1 MSQPLIQQPIA
12 IVGIACRLPGADN
25 TEQFWSLLVE
35 GRDAIKELPSNRID
49 RELHFSPQ
57 KGVRGKTYSSIG
69 GIIPDRPLNLDLVPL
84 AKTAYNDF
92 DESHWIMAEVAASAW
107 RNTLSRSDKQRQS
120 IYDKRSTADS
130 SSASRRVGV
139 YIGHSGGSRRAGE
152 VIYSSLA
159 GQTAEL
165 IDRLPRLQS
174 MNVSEREK
182 IKSELC
188 SRMRQDKATRTSG
201 GKPFLDA
208 SSAARLVAL
217 NLNLNGPQMVIDAAC
232 ASSLAS
238 LAMAC
243 LSLQSGDIDSAIVG
257 GASYNK
263 IDSLILFSQA
273 QSCSATGSRPFDENA
288 DGLISSEGYIAL
300 VLKTLKKAEEDKD
313 FVWGVIRGVGMS
325 TDGRGKSLWAPRR
338 EGQLKAVQRAY
349 SEQVDPR
356 RVQYVE
362 AHATST
368 QVGDATEVQALGDFF
383 NPILGDKT
391 IPIGSVK
398 SNIGHTLETAG
409 LAGVLK
415 TILSMHHETIPP
427 SIHFQTP
434 SQSIPWDKIPF
445 HIPTAP
451 TFWRSPTDGSPR
463 CGAVNAFGIGGLNV
477 HVVLEQ
483 GCNTR
488 QVASPAKPPLLS
500 SNSRS
505 QTVRDSQQ
513 KIAIIGRGLIVP
525 GANGIP
531 ALLNLTKSNR
541 SQLIDPPKERWKSKV
556 GLSGPTAT
564 IATAR
569 GGYLTDYAYDWMK
582 HRVPPKQVQNA
593 NPLQF
598 MLLDAAGQ
606 ALEEARLAGTQV
618 DFERTAVVVGTIFGG
633 EFGHQLQMGLRLM
646 ELRKDLQLTLL
657 NAGIHPT
664 EIDALLDAFEQSFL
678 EWNPALLDETGS
690 FTSST
695 LASRITKQYNLQGG
709 ALAIDTGPCSSLSAL
724 YAAMNLLECGY
735 SDTVI
740 CAAGNRAMDLPAFET
755 LAAKGLL
762 RNDASPFLPGEGVAV
777 LLLKR
782 LNNAMSHQNK
792 IYGVLNRMS
801 IQKENDRSVTCSH
814 PSPSELQPLL
824 GDLQAARGL
833 TEIIHHL
840 STNASSSSRT
850 VKQMTDDFLMHSISI
865 SNSLEDTEIES
876 KQDEYISSFK
886 PSSIDITSSTA
897 KHMSDR
903 TTIAVFPGQGSHQRG
918 MIDHC
923 LSVSDNAKSVLR
935 HANSI
940 LRTLGSDDYEGIVRK
955 AAEGT
960 RESSWFSQASILIAD
975 TVHWAA
981 ICEHGF
987 EPTSVVGHSLGE
999 WAALI
1004 ASESWDLETA
1014 LRFLRLRADAVDE
1027 LRLMDRGLLS
1037 IPLGRL
1043 RVESLLHTF
1052 VNSLVITHRNG
1063 PNQTVVGG
1071 TLSQLEELEAR
1082 LHGLSVSP
1090 MLLNVPAPFHT
1101 PEMSNAANRLSQHA
1115 KNLQL
1120 LPPKKIFFS
1129 TVSDSYE
1136 SDPRR
1141 IVRNLIHQLTTP
1153 VDFCSAIE
1161 TLYAHGGRR
1170 FVEVGPG
1177 RVLSRLCH
1185 SILEN
1190 QPVECMEFRDA
1201 LQDRLSSQ
1209 ASSAS
1214 VGASQE
1220 IGFSKLEEP
1229 TLFDATQA
1237 RRQRRKQQ
1245 SLINGTAVGDIR
1257 FQSSEAEPPSKS
1269 ETRSVLYHNEGTETK
1284 LPALETFIKDFIV
1297 EHTGYP
1303 KEMIQLDWEL
1313 EADLGID
1320 SIKLV
1325 QLLGE
1330 LRELFDL
1337 DPQVV
1342 RNAGVRTLREI
1353 LTLLESAGGKR
1364 EWLED
1369 PVVLPAKSDTVDNSA
1384 TLAPTSSISCP
1395 SVPRAQLETFM
1406 IDFVIEHTG
1415 YPRNMVDLTAELEA
1429 DLGLD
1434 SIKLAQLMGELR
1446 SHFGFDLNAE
1456 VRKQLT
1462 KAKTLSEILST
1473 LGVEE
1478 ESSKGL
1484 SKAVSTLAVL
1494 FEPLH
1499 KESSTS
1505 AVSIK
1510 SLHQIAE
1517 AYAPQIHQQLVDD
1530 LCAWPDFAH
1539 VGTTRFPLDSSKKL
1553 SDFAHTLGMPKESLQ
1568 GLLDRHGAHEKWK
1581 ELSDYLGVAPSNPH
1595 EDIVSTVEKSS
1606 SITKRYILR
1615 TERSAT
1621 QPRSQKV
1628 EWQGAACIFGNNPV
1642 SAELFNQLT
1651 DQGVPTFS
1659 LDSSLSETEAVEKL
1673 ETFWNRHGT
1682 IPYLFLTT
1690 PHDSQAIGSLR
1701 EHQRLDQRHRTIQ
1714 TLFWVCQRWLMNHLK
1729 SGSIQNASLVAL
1741 TKLGGDFGFQR
1752 GGPAPESGAL
1762 GGLLKAILIE
1772 SWVNGHRQL
1781 PIKVIDTGAD
1791 STPRNIVESAF
1802 TELGNPSF
1810 DTEAAWTNGI
1820 RHVVR
1825 ALPTPSKTIRFR
1837 PNRGVWICTG
1847 GGRGITAYV
1856 AEQLAKRYDLEL
1868 HLLGMAPAPNIAPQ
1882 FRDLDED
1889 GRKEFK
1895 NRVMLEATQRGMNSV
1910 KAWQDMEKQLEI
1922 DATLRKMRS
1931 NGVSAYYHGCNV
1943 TDRKSLDLCLAH
1955 IREHHGP
1962 IRGCLHGAGVG
1973 QDSRF
1978 ERKRPDKVKQ
1988 CLGAK
1993 IDGLVNLMQS
2003 TMHDPLDC
2011 MIGFGSISGRFG
2023 ANGHTDYSLANE
2035 ALAKYI
2041 GWYRNERPDV
2051 HSTAFHWHA
2060 WGDVGMATKPETKLA
2075 LEMIEM
2081 QFMPAEEGLMHLT
2094 NEIEAGLPEAEVLIT
2109 DDRYFRMFY
2118 PSETIQSTESKSAGN
2133 SPNQADLLTRPLL
2146 DRAVRTHVDEQY
2158 HGHLEPTRDVFLKEH
2173 VYENKP
2179 LLPFVIAME
2188 CMAEAATAACS
2199 LQDLDYFPMQLDQVS
2214 IQRPFRFDQ
2223 QQPREFFVECKCERS
2238 SNSTATTGTSHCSL
2252 RFCAPF
2258 INRSGVLLDAS
2269 REFSSASWRRT
2280 NVSPI
2285 LRWKYPT
2292 TAFTDFSIPSYP
2304 DASQLFHVGP
2314 AFRVLKQYA
2323 LSDKQIVGRILAPSL
2338 IELVGSHRSTVG
2350 WVLPCAV
2357 IDACLFTSGILAWN
2371 AVQPGICLPVSIE
2384 KMQVFDRPRAGES
2397 CTVESRLVRSDE
2409 QYVWF
2414 DFCVWGSDNRLLM
2427 EAIRY
2432 QAAWVRNVS

>member
-1 MSQPLIQQPIA
+1 
-12 IVGIACRLPGADN
+12 
-25 TEQFWSLLVE
+25 VE
-35 GRDAIKELPSNRID
+35 GRDAIQELPSDRID
-49 RELHFSPQ
+49 KALHFSPQ

-69 GIIPDRPLNLDLVPL
+69 GLIPNRPLNLDLVPL
-84 AKTAYNDF
+84 AKTAYQDF

-107 RNTLSRSDKQRQS
+107 HNAIRKSDRRSGSILDKHLV
-120 IYDKRSTADS
+120 AP
-130 SSASRRVGV
+130 SAPANRRVGV

-159 GQTAEL
+159 RQTAEL
-165 IDRLPRLQS
+165 IDRLPQLQS
-174 MNVSEREK
+174 KSAQEREA
-182 IKSELC
+182 IKSELS
-188 SRMRQDKATRTSG
+188 SRMKRDKAIRTSG

-217 NLNLNGPQMVIDAAC
+217 NLDLDGPQMVIDAAC

-300 VLKTLKKAEEDKD
+300 VLKKLDKAEEDKD
-313 FVWGVIRGVGMS
+313 FIWGVIRGVGMS

-349 SEQVDPR
+349 SEQMDPR

-383 NPILGDKT
+383 LPILGDKK

-415 TILSMHHETIPP
+415 TILAMHHETIPP

-445 HIPTAP
+445 HIPTAS
-451 TFWRSPTDGSPR
+451 TAWNLPTDGSPR

-483 GCNTR
+483 GCNTPHDR
-488 QVASPAKPPLLS
+488 RLEEPPRFQAT
-500 SNSRS
+500 SRS
-505 QTVRDSQQ
+505 RSSRDSQQ
-513 KIAIIGRGLIVP
+513 KVAIIGRGLIVP
-525 GANGIP
+525 GANGLP
-531 ALLNLTKSNR
+531 AYLDLTKSNR
-541 SQLIDPPKERWKSKV
+541 SQLIDPPADRWKSRV
-556 GLSGPTAT
+556 GLSGQTAT

-606 ALEEARLAGTQV
+606 ALDEARLAGTKV
-618 DFERTAVVVGTIFGG
+618 DFERTSVVVGTIFGG

-646 ELRKDLQLTLL
+646 ELRRDLELTLR
-657 NAGIHPT
+657 NAGVQT
-664 EIDALLDAFEQSFL
+664 AEIVALLDAFERSFL

-709 ALAIDTGPCSSLSAL
+709 ALAIDTGACSSLSAL

-762 RNDASPFLPGEGVAV
+762 KNDASPYLPGEGVSV

-782 LNNAMSHQNK
+782 LSDATSQQNK

-801 IQKENDRSVTCSH
+801 IEKEYDRTVTRSH
-814 PSPSELQPLL
+814 PVPSELQPLI

-840 STNASSSSRT
+840 STDSLSPSKT
-850 VKQMTDDFLMHSISI
+850 VQQMTDDFLMHSISV
-865 SNSLEDTEIES
+865 SNSVEDSEAEPKPIQEIAS
-876 KQDEYISSFK
+876 ANSFLMELK
-886 PSSIDITSSTA
+886 ASTA
-897 KHMSDR
+897 KHLSDR
-903 TTIAVFPGQGSHQRG
+903 TTVALFPGQGSHQRG
-918 MIDHC
+918 MVDHC
-923 LSVSDNAKSVLR
+923 LSVSANACMVLEQ
-935 HANSI
+935 ANSI
-940 LRTLGSDDYEGIVRK
+940 LQTLGSPRYEVVVQK

-960 RESSWFSQASILIAD
+960 RESSWYSQASILIAD
-975 TVHWAA
+975 MVHWAA
-981 ICEHGF
+981 IREKGF

-1004 ASESWDLETA
+1004 AAESWDLETA

-1027 LRLMDRGLLS
+1027 LRLSNRGLLS
-1037 IPLGRL
+1037 IPLGHA
-1043 RVESLLHTF
+1043 RVESMLHAF
-1052 VNSLVITHRNG
+1052 ANSLVVTHRNG

-1071 TLSQLEELEAR
+1071 PISQLEELESR
-1082 LHGLSVSP
+1082 LHGLSVTP

-1101 PEMSNAANRLSQHA
+1101 PEMASAAHRLAQHA
-1115 KNLQL
+1115 KDLQL
-1120 LPPKKIFFS
+1120 LPPKKVFFS

-1141 IVRNLIHQLTTP
+1141 IVRSLIHQLTTP

-1177 RVLSRLCH
+1177 KVLSRLCA

-1190 QPVECMEFRDA
+1190 QPVECIEFRDA
-1201 LQDRLSSQ
+1201 LEGIASGDVSFNRDKS
-1209 ASSAS
+1209 ASSRSSLSNLTSRSATLAAVS
-1214 VGASQE
+1214 LAM
-1220 IGFSKLEEP
+1220 EEP
-1229 TLFDATQA
+1229 AIVDATQA
-1237 RRQRRKQQ
+1237 RRQRRKEQ
-1245 SLINGTAVGDIR
+1245 SQLHAPAVSDIR
-1257 FQSSEAEPPSKS
+1257 TPPSIDERPLQPVAHSTSLDNQTSEA
-1269 ETRSVLYHNEGTETK
+1269 K

-1325 QLLGE
+1325 QLMGE

-1342 RNAGVRTLREI
+1342 RNAGVKTLREI
-1353 LTLLESAGGKR
+1353 LTLLEAAGGKR

-1369 PVVLPAKSDTVDNSA
+1369 PVESPTQSQIEVTPATPVSTTQV
-1384 TLAPTSSISCP
+1384 TSP
-1395 SVPRAQLETFM
+1395 SVPRSQLETFM

-1415 YPRNMVDLTAELEA
+1415 YPRNMVDLSAELEA

-1446 SHFGFDLNAE
+1446 SHFGFDLNTE

-1462 KAKTLSEILST
+1462 KAKTLNEILST

-1478 ESSKGL
+1478 ESAKTFDTP
-1484 SKAVSTLAVL
+1484 VSTETLDADNLHAASVVSDVSVKTLHEMAKLHAPRIHHQLIEDLRNWPADRYVGQDLLA
-1494 FEPLH
+1494 
-1499 KESSTS
+1499 SDS
-1505 AVSIK
+1505 ATKVTN
-1510 SLHQIAE
+1510 
-1517 AYAPQIHQQLVDD
+1517 
-1530 LCAWPDFAH
+1530 FAH
-1539 VGTTRFPLDSSKKL
+1539 AVGV
-1553 SDFAHTLGMPKESLQ
+1553 PKENLS
-1568 GLLDRHGAHEKWK
+1568 GLLHRHGTGEQWR
-1581 ELSDYLGVAPSNPH
+1581 ELADYLEVVPTNDSFKEPISPV
-1595 EDIVSTVEKSS
+1595 DKLPT
-1606 SITKRYILR
+1606 ITKRYLLR
-1615 TERSAT
+1615 TERSAS
-1621 QPRSQKV
+1621 QPRSTKV
-1628 EWQGAACIFGNNPV
+1628 EWLGAACVFGNNPV
-1642 SAELFNQLT
+1642 ATELCKQLI
-1651 DQGVPTFS
+1651 DEGVETFT
-1659 LDSSLSETEAVEKL
+1659 LDSTLSATEAVEKL
-1673 ETFWNRHGT
+1673 EAFWNRHGT
-1682 IPYLFLTT
+1682 VPYLFLTN
-1690 PHDSQAIGSLR
+1690 PHDDLAIGSLR
-1701 EHQRLDQRHRTIQ
+1701 EYKRLDQRHDTIQ
-1714 TLFWVCQRWLMNHLK
+1714 TAFWVCQRWLTNHLK

-1741 TKLGGDFGFQR
+1741 AKLGGDFGFQQV
-1752 GGPAPESGAL
+1752 GLAPESGAL
-1762 GGLLKAILIE
+1762 SGLLKAILIE

-1781 PIKVIDTGAD
+1781 PIKVIDAGET
-1791 STPRNIVESAF
+1791 STPSSIVESAF
-1802 TELGNPSF
+1802 MELANPSF
-1810 DTEAAWTNGI
+1810 DTEVAWANGV

-1825 ALPTPSKTIRFR
+1825 AIPTPTRSARFR
-1837 PNRGVWICTG
+1837 PSRGVWICTG
-1847 GGRGITAYV
+1847 GGRGITAFV
-1856 AEQLAKRYDLEL
+1856 AEQLAKRYGLEL

-1882 FRDLDED
+1882 FRDLDEQ

-1895 NRVMLEATQRGMNSV
+1895 NRVMLEATERGLNSV

-1922 DATLRKMRS
+1922 DATLRRMRA
-1931 NGVSAYYHGCNV
+1931 NGISVYYHGCNV

-1978 ERKRPDKVKQ
+1978 DRKRPDKVKQ

-2003 TMHDPLDC
+2003 TLQDPLEC

-2041 GWYRNERPDV
+2041 GWYRTQRPEV
-2051 HSTAFHWHA
+2051 RSTAFHWHA

-2081 QFMPAEEGLMHLT
+2081 QFMPAEEGLAHLT
-2094 NEIEAGLPEAEVLIT
+2094 NEIEAGLPEAEVLVT

-2118 PSETIQSTESKSAGN
+2118 PSETIQSSDSAGAP
-2133 SPNQADLLTRPLL
+2133 SSASMAGSHIRPLL
-2146 DRAVRTHVDEQY
+2146 DRVDRTNGKDLY
-2158 HGHLEPTRDVFLKEH
+2158 HGQLDPTRDVFLREH
-2173 VYENKP
+2173 VYENNP

-2188 CMAEAATAACS
+2188 CMAEAATASNA
-2199 LQDLDYFPMQLDQVS
+2199 LHDRDYFPMRFDDVS
-2214 IQRPFRFDQ
+2214 IQRPLRFERQ
-2223 QQPREFFVECKCERS
+2223 ETREFSVECGYKRS
-2238 SNSTATTGTSHCSL
+2238 SNENAVSEVGQCAL

-2258 INRSGVLLDAS
+2258 KNRSGVLLDAEREYS
-2269 REFSSASWRRT
+2269 RANWSRT
-2280 NVSPI
+2280 NVRPV
-2285 LRWKYPT
+2285 LRWEKPT
-2292 TAFTDFSIPSYP
+2292 MAFSNVSMPTYP
-2304 DASQLFHVGP
+2304 DASQPFYVGP

-2323 LSDKQIVGRILAPSL
+2323 LGDKRVTGRILAPSL
-2338 IELVGSHRSTVG
+2338 IELVGSHRSTDG

-2371 AVQPGICLPVSIE
+2371 TVRPGVCLPMTIQT
-2384 KMQVFDRPRAGES
+2384 MQLFDRPRAGES

-2427 EAIRY
+2427 EAMNY
-2432 QAAWVRNVS
+2432 QAAWVGNVS